1 MIFLMHLMLCR
12 WKIFK
17 NIEATDASISKTK
30 AEQKAVEAQ
39 YRKTNADAYKQE
51 MDNDYQ
57 KKTGIPLNGSLTLP
71 AKVLRD
77 AAPIFKNAAE
87 QVERSH
93 PVEDRFKVPFGS
105 YQYGPKNNS
114 EVVYVSQKVKK
125 SFKRHGLKKH
135 VRRKGKRIKKYGV
148 SRGGI
153 RL

>member
-12 WKIFK
+12 WKIFKK

-77 AAPIFKNAAE
+77 AAPIFKNAAK

-93 PVEDRFKVPFGS
+93 PVEDSFKVPFGS
-105 YQYGPKNNS
+105 YQYGPK
-114 EVVYVSQKVKK
+114 K
-125 SFKRHGLKKH
+125 
-135 VRRKGKRIKKYGV
+135 
-148 SRGGI
+148 
-153 RL
+153 

>member
-1 MIFLMHLMLCR
+1 M
-12 WKIFK
+12 
-17 NIEATDASISKTK
+17 
-30 AEQKAVEAQ
+30 
-39 YRKTNADAYKQE
+39 
-51 MDNDYQ
+51 
-57 KKTGIPLNGSLTLP
+57 
-71 AKVLRD
+71 LRD

-93 PVEDRFKVPFGS
+93 PVEDSFKVPFGS